1 MTMPT
6 PDSPSTAAIN
16 ILMIE
21 DQHIV
26 GASLREAVAGLQIPY
41 RLTICPN
48 SAEALAHLR
57 GDGPA
62 ASPPDVIVLD
72 GAVSESERRALLT
85 AVQRD
90 AALHHIPVIL
100 VADSPGRNDG
110 AWVYYIPPQ
119 IVTAQTLTPLLRST
133 YAIAEFWGLLS
144 TLFTGDEE
152 GAPAGRPG
160 GETPGRVPP
169 RAAPAKKR

>member
-1 MTMPT
+1 MAPQTR
-6 PDSPSTAAIN
+6 DDGRGRR
-16 ILMIE
+16 LE
-21 DQHIV
+21 D
-26 GASLREAVAGLQIPY
+26 
-41 RLTICPN
+41 
-48 SAEALAHLR
+48 R
-57 GDGPA
+57 G
-62 ASPPDVIVLD
+62 
-72 GAVSESERRALLT
+72 SERLVRHVLA

-90 AALHHIPVIL
+90 PALHHIPVIL

-144 TLFTGDEE
+144 ALFTGDEE

-160 GETPGRVPP
+160 RETPRHVPP
-169 RAAPAKKR
+169 RAAPTKKR